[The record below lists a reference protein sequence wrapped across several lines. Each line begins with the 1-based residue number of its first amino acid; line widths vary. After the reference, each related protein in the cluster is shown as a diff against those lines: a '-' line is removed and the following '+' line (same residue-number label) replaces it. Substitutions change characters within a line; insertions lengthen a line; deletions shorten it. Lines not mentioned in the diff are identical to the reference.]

1 MTPQENET
9 YDGLPDSVTCF
20 RGCDQ
25 SFLTGASWS
34 SEWDTANSFP
44 FTDRYRAPSPVVVTA
59 RVKKNRILAMKLDRR
74 ESEIITFSAR
84 RVKVEPADADRAKAY
99 HAVRCHKRHRIR
111 SAYTAKVP
119 SSLIAALI
127 NLPLCYFSSLLALQH
142 GCPLAADTVDAMA
155 AEER

>member
-1 MTPQENET
+1 MRKLMGTSGPLRKMMTPQENET

-59 RVKKNRILAMKLDRR
+59 RVKKNRILAIKLDRR

-111 SAYTAKVP
+111 SAYPAWTLFSCLLKLTP
-119 SSLIAALI
+119 STR
-127 NLPLCYFSSLLALQH
+127 P
-142 GCPLAADTVDAMA
+142 G
-155 AEER
+155 